1 MSFDFFI
8 RDFVLI
14 IDFEMSN
21 DEKIILNV
29 ETFAKEFSNENDE
42 LKIAIENYW
51 RKKIMNSKDV
61 LNENFDNDFDE
72 RVFIF
77 NNTKSIM
84 TFFRKF
90 INYDANRVVIVK
102 IEKIS
107 DEIHE
112 YVLSFFDEHRKG
124 YEKIIVAIVWSFR
137 TTTDVTV
144 SNVLIH
150 DNFHVEL
157 IVIAIDDL
165 KSTQCTWMI
174 THERIM

>member
-1 MSFDFFI
+1 MNFDFFI

-29 ETFAKEFSNENDE
+29 ETFAKKFSNENDE

-77 NNTKSIM
+77 SNTESIM
-84 TFFRKF
+84 TLFRKF
-90 INYDANRVVIVK
+90 INYNANRVVIVK
-102 IEKIS
+102 IEKINN
-107 DEIHE
+107 EIHE
-112 YVLSFFDEHRKG
+112 YVLLFFDEHKKK
-124 YEKIIVAIVWSFR
+124 YEKVIVAIVGNFR
-137 TTTDVTV
+137 TTTNVTV

-150 DNFHVEL
+150 DNFHVES
-157 IVIAIDDL
+157 IIITIDDL
-165 KSTQCTWMI
+165 KNTQCIWI
-174 THERIM
+174 IIHERIM